1 MINKFLS
8 YMKGQNWTVE
18 VNKEPKFD
26 LPRPVKRRYA
36 SYPESW
42 VEFVSAV
49 KSMVRGDEK
58 AWFLCAEDYNMQ
70 GDRAW
75 QWNEWELIS
84 LKCAEDDLIWKD
96 EITKFWDKHLPIFLS
111 LESGY
116 AYYAISVKDGSI
128 VYGSEPEFEGCRT
141 VADSFVDFMKKI
153 ISGEV
158 LL

>member
-8 YMKGQNWTVE
+8 YMKGQDWTAE

-26 LPRPVKRRYA
+26 LPEPVKRRYT

-42 VEFVSAV
+42 VEFVSVV

-84 LKCAEDDLIWKD
+84 LKCAEDDEIWRD
-96 EITKFWDKHLPIFLS
+96 EIMKFWDKHLPIFLS

-128 VYGSEPEFEGCRT
+128 VYGSEPEFEECRM

-158 LL
+158 QL